1 MAKDRTVHNKKMITT
16 LDKLRGG
23 DLRSIGRSNEI
34 VADIEENPML
44 IEKVFPGLYDPDPVL
59 KARAAD
65 VIEKAT
71 RKKPE
76 LLLNRKREI
85 ILILKKEKQQEVC
98 WHIAQ
103 MIPRLEYTPQEE
115 KAVIHALN
123 HYLSHKSKI
132 VRVSALEALTD
143 LAQRNKSIIKEVTKT
158 IRLHAETGSPAVQT
172 RGRKLLKRL
181 QSP

>member
-1 MAKDRTVHNKKMITT
+1 M

-34 VADIEENPML
+34 VAAIEENPIL
-44 IEKVFPGLYDPDPVL
+44 IEKIFPGLHDHDPVL

-65 VIEKAT
+65 VIEKAS
-71 RKKPE
+71 REKPE
-76 LLLNRKREI
+76 LLSDHKRELI
-85 ILILKKEKQQEVC
+85 SILKKETQQEVC

-103 MIPRLEYTPQEE
+103 LIPRVKYTPAEE
-115 KAVIHALN
+115 EVVIHALN
-123 HYLSHKSKI
+123 GYLSHKSKI

-143 LAQRNKSIIKEVTKT
+143 LAQRNKSIVKEVIKT
-158 IRLHAETGSPAVQT
+158 IRFHAETGSPAVQA

-181 QSP
+181 KLRSTKG

>member
-1 MAKDRTVHNKKMITT
+1 LSDIDKKMMTT

-44 IEKVFPGLYDPDPVL
+44 IEKVFLGLHDPDPVL

-76 LLLNRKREI
+76 LLFGHKREI
-85 ILILKKEKQQEVC
+85 ISILEKEKQQEVC

-103 MIPRLEYTPQEE
+103 MIPRLIHTSEE
-115 KAVIHALN
+115 EEVVLHALN
-123 HYLSHKSKI
+123 NYLSHKSKI

-143 LAQRNKSIIKEVTKT
+143 LAQRNKSILKEVTET
-158 IRLHAETGSPAVQT
+158 IRFHAETGSPAVQA

>member
-1 MAKDRTVHNKKMITT
+1 MVINM

-23 DLRSIGRSNEI
+23 DLRSIGRSIEI

-44 IEKVFPGLYDPDPVL
+44 IEEVFPGLHDRDPVL

-65 VIEKAT
+65 AIEKAT
-71 RKKPE
+71 REKPE
-76 LLLNRKREI
+76 LLLDHRRELI
-85 ILILKKEKQQEVC
+85 SILKKEKQQEVC

-103 MIPRLEYTPQEE
+103 MIPRLKYTPQEE
-115 KAVIHALN
+115 EVVIHALN

-143 LAQRNKSIIKEVTKT
+143 LAQRNKSLLKEVTKT
-158 IRLHAETGSPAVQT
+158 IRFHAETGSPAIQA

-181 QSP
+181 KSRSING